1 MGNEIKLDLPEVE
14 KAITKLKN
22 ATEVIK
28 VSIPTNLTDHN
39 NLDVTKKLNALNN
52 KLNKLAE
59 KYASSLNKQISQTEQ
74 LVRSMQETDEVL
86 SKSITNK

>member
-1 MGNEIKLDLPEVE
+1 MGNEIKFDLHEVE

-22 ATEVIK
+22 ATEAIK
-28 VSIPTNLTDHN
+28 VSTPTNLTDHN

-59 KYASSLNKQISQTEQ
+59 NYASSLNKQISQTEQ
-74 LVRSMQETDEVL
+74 LVRSVQETDEVL

>member
-1 MGNEIKLDLPEVE
+1 MGNEIKFDLPEVE
-14 KAITKLKN
+14 KAITKLNN

-39 NLDVTKKLNALNN
+39 NLDVTKKLNVLNN